1 MLIEPRLYT
10 AGKHCQ
16 ARIAIPA
23 ILMEIGDGKLMTKRN
38 LQIATGIL
46 AAIPVLTGVI
56 GLCGLR
62 DPIYGTA
69 GSANNVLLDSN
80 LRFFSGVW
88 LGVGLA
94 MYWLIPKI
102 EKQTTLFRVLWGAI
116 FLGGMGRCLSMLFL
130 AFPPIAF
137 IGFTILEIIGAP
149 LFVWWQAR
157 VARKGPRV
165 RI

>member
-1 MLIEPRLYT
+1 MAMPASLI
-10 AGKHCQ
+10 
-16 ARIAIPA
+16 
-23 ILMEIGDGKLMTKRN
+23 EIGDGKLMTKRN

-56 GLCGLR
+56 GLLGLQ

-69 GSANNVLLDSN
+69 GSANDVVLDSN

-94 MYWLIPKI
+94 MYWLIPRI
-102 EKQTTLFRVLWGAI
+102 EKQTVLFRVIWGAI
-116 FLGGMGRCLSMLFL
+116 FLGGVGRCLSMLFL

-137 IGFTILEIIGAP
+137 VGFTILEIGGAP
-149 LFVWWQAR
+149 LFLWWQPR
-157 VARKGPRV
+157 VASKGARS
-165 RI
+165 